1 MIDRQVNFDDD
12 LTIWTIYRNPL
23 DFPDGFVTRP
33 WLVGRGG
40 VTRAGMAQVAGTLED
55 ARAQVPPGL
64 YRQERA
70 PDDDPN
76 IVESWL

>member
-1 MIDRQVNFDDD
+1 MTGRQNGFDDD
-12 LTIWTIYRNPL
+12 LTIWTIYREPL

-40 VTRAGMAQVAGTLED
+40 VTRAGMAHVAATLEG
-55 ARAQVPPGL
+55 AREHVPQGL
-64 YRQERA
+64 YRMDRD
-70 PDDDPN
+70 PGDDPN